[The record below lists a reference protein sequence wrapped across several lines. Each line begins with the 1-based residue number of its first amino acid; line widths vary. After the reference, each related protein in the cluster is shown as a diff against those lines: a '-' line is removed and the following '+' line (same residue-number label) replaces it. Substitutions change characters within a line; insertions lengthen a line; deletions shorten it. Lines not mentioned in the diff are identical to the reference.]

1 MTGLM
6 CYKRQNFENVRKY
19 QAYLCA
25 FCKNDSEDLP
35 SGQNFEGLCDF
46 IWNEYWRS
54 DWKGKDDESDYFSD
68 DMCNDGMCDGKGLN
82 TKVLAKS
89 LVPKCW
95 LTHFYLVRL
104 MLVVVQNVY
113 RVVSLY
119 ILCTKTTVNQA
130 YTFFVQNFPPR
141 TTDSRPDFLK
151 NHGRD
156 SGRPVRDVF
165 KIEAKTV
172 PLIINMKTKN
182 SQYSSS

>member
-1 MTGLM
+1 MTGLV

-25 FCKNDSEDLP
+25 FFKNDSEDLP

-95 LTHFYLVRL
+95 LNHFYLVRL

-119 ILCTKTTVNQA
+119 MPVQKRMSIGRTPFLYRIFLPVQQSCVQTFRKTTDA
-130 YTFFVQNFPPR
+130 TL
-141 TTDSRPDFLK
+141 D
-151 NHGRD
+151 
-156 SGRPVRDVF
+156 VRAEMF
-165 KIEAKTV
+165 
-172 PLIINMKTKN
+172 
-182 SQYSSS
+182 